1 MTGRWITAG
10 LVALALTGCSK
21 KEAAKPPPP
30 ATETTAPAA
39 PPTATPP
46 TTSTTTTSTTTTT
59 PPATPPTTETP
70 PPSGY
75 MAAPSKWTAASPDKD
90 AKESKDAA
98 GDEKIVKSK
107 VQLKAER
114 DVLGA
119 WREQRKRVSVLRFAK
134 DGWVSLQQGGGDAVR
149 NGKWTADKDGAIH
162 FTFSVDGGE
171 AKLTAHPTDAA
182 TMAVVPSSK
191 GPQIW
196 PGYGQLIFQ
205 RG

>member
-10 LVALALTGCSK
+10 LVVLALAGCNK

-30 ATETTAPAA
+30 PPTETTTPAT
-39 PPTATPP
+39 PPP

-59 PPATPPTTETP
+59 PPAAPPVTETP

-75 MAAPSKWTAASPDKD
+75 TAAPPSKYTAAPPAKD
-90 AKESKDAA
+90 SKEAA
-98 GDEKIVKSK
+98 ADEKIVKSK
-107 VQLKAER
+107 VQLRAER

-119 WREQRKRVSVLRFAK
+119 WREQRKKVSVLRFSK
-134 DGWVSLQQGGGDAVR
+134 DGWVSLQQGGGGKVR
-149 NGKWTADKDGAIH
+149 NGKWTADEDGAVH
-162 FTFSVDGGE
+162 VTFSVDGGE

-182 TMAVVPSSK
+182 TMAVVPSAK

>member
-10 LVALALTGCSK
+10 LVALALTGCNK
-21 KEAAKPPPP
+21 KEAAKPPPPPP
-30 ATETTAPAA
+30 ATETTAPAT
-39 PPTATPP
+39 PPP

-59 PPATPPTTETP
+59 PPTTPPTTETA

-75 MAAPSKWTAASPDKD
+75 TATPSKWTATPSDKD
-90 AKESKDAA
+90 AKESKDVAA
-98 GDEKIVKSK
+98 DEKIVKSK
-107 VQLKAER
+107 VQLRAER

-119 WREQRKRVSVLRFAK
+119 WREQRKKVSVLRFSK
-134 DGWVSLQQGGGDAVR
+134 DGWVSLQQGGGDKVR
-149 NGKWTADKDGAIH
+149 NGKWTADKDGAVH
-162 FTFSVDGGE
+162 VTFSIDGGE

-182 TMAVVPSSK
+182 TMAIVPSSK

>member
-10 LVALALTGCSK
+10 LVALALAGCNK

-30 ATETTAPAA
+30 ATTEATT
-39 PPTATPP
+39 PTPPP
-46 TTSTTTTSTTTTT
+46 TTATTTTSTTTTT
-59 PPATPPTTETP
+59 PPTPPPATETP

-75 MAAPSKWTAASPDKD
+75 QAAPSKWAAAPPDKD
-90 AKESKDAA
+90 SKAVAA
-98 GDEKIVKSK
+98 DEKIVKSK
-107 VQLKAER
+107 VQLRAER

-119 WREQRKRVSVLRFAK
+119 WREQRRKVSVLRFTK
-134 DGWVSLQQGGGDAVR
+134 DGWVSLQQGGGGKVR
-149 NGKWTADKDGAIH
+149 NGKWTADQDGAVH
-162 FTFSVDGGE
+162 VTFSIDGGE
-171 AKLTAHPTDAA
+171 AELTAHPTDAA
-182 TMAVVPSSK
+182 TMAIVPSSK

>member
-10 LVALALTGCSK
+10 LVALALAGCNK

-30 ATETTAPAA
+30 PTTETTAPA
-39 PPTATPP
+39 TPP
-46 TTSTTTTSTTTTT
+46 TTTAPTTTTTTSTTTTT
-59 PPATPPTTETP
+59 PPPPTTETP

-75 MAAPSKWTAASPDKD
+75 TAAPSKYTAAPPAKD
-90 AKESKDAA
+90 AKKEDAA
-98 GDEKIVKSK
+98 AEEKIVKSK

-114 DVLGA
+114 DVLGS
-119 WREQRKRVSVLRFAK
+119 WREQRKKVSVLRFTK
-134 DGWVSLQQGGGDAVR
+134 DGWVSLQQGGKVR
-149 NGKWTADKDGAIH
+149 NGKWTADQDGAITA
-162 FTFSVDGGE
+162 TFSIDGGE
-171 AKLTAHPTDAA
+171 AALTAHPTDGP
-182 TMAVVPSSK
+182 TMAIVPSSK

>member
-10 LVALALTGCSK
+10 LVALALAGCNK

-30 ATETTAPAA
+30 TTTTETTAPTT
-39 PPTATPP
+39 PPTAPPP
-46 TTSTTTTSTTTTT
+46 TTSTTTTSTATTT
-59 PPATPPTTETP
+59 PPVAPPTAETP

-75 MAAPSKWTAASPDKD
+75 TAAPPSKYTAAPP
-90 AKESKDAA
+90 AKEEAA
-98 GDEKIVKSK
+98 ATDEKIVKSK
-107 VQLKAER
+107 IQIRAER

-119 WREQRKRVSVLRFAK
+119 WREQRRKVSVLRFTK
-134 DGWVSLQQGGGDAVR
+134 DGWVSLQQGGGGKVR
-149 NGKWTADKDGAIH
+149 NGKWTVDEDGAVH
-162 FTFSVDGGE
+162 VTFSIDGGE
-171 AKLTAHPTDAA
+171 ATLTAHPTDAA
-182 TMAVVPSSK
+182 TMGVATSSR